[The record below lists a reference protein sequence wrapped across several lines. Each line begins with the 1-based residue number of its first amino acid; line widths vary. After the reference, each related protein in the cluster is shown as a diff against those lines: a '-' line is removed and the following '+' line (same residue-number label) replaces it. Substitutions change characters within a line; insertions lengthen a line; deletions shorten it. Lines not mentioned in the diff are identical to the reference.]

1 MSQVITAN
9 RLSDGVVVYFVQNG
23 AWTAELDQANCFAST
38 SELEAGLSL
47 AKADEK
53 RNLIV
58 DPFAVDLKATN
69 EKTLEP
75 VSLRNAIRAK
85 GPTIDYRPRPEASSR
100 S

>member
-9 RLSDGVVVYFVQNG
+9 RLSDGVVVYFVQDG
-23 AWTAELDQANCFAST
+23 VWTAELDQAKSFESAVEMET
-38 SELEAGLSL
+38 GLSL
-47 AKADEK
+47 AKSDER

-58 DPFAVDLKATN
+58 DPFAVDLKATDN
-69 EKTLEP
+69 KSLEP

-85 GPTIDYRPRPEASSR
+85 GPTIDYRPRPAASSR